1 MPLEVKARGGGAL
14 PSYASEGAAGAD
26 LRASETVILS
36 PGERAAVRT
45 DLQLEIPA
53 GHVGLIWPR
62 SGLAVGQ
69 GVDTL
74 AGVVDSDYRGE
85 LRVVLINHGDET
97 LVIRTGD
104 RVAQLLIQ
112 KVERVA
118 FVRSAALAPS
128 ERGEGGFGSS
138 GR

>member
-1 MPLEVKARGGGAL
+1 M
-14 PSYASEGAAGAD
+14 
-26 LRASETVILS
+26 
-36 PGERAAVRT
+36 RT

-69 GVDTL
+69 AIDTL

-85 LRVVLINHGDET
+85 LRVVLINHGEDT
-97 LVIRTGD
+97 LVVQPGD
-104 RVAQLLIQ
+104 RIAQLLIQ
-112 KVERVA
+112 RVERA
-118 FVRSAALAPS
+118 SFARSTTLTPTG
-128 ERGEGGFGSS
+128 RGEAGFGSS

>member
-1 MPLEVKARGGGAL
+1 VEVKVRGGGEL

-26 LRASETVILS
+26 LRACEAVLIS

-45 DLQLEIPA
+45 KLELEIPA

-62 SGLAVGQ
+62 SGLAVDQ
-69 GVDTL
+69 GIDTL

-97 LVIRTGD
+97 LVIRSGD

-112 KVERVA
+112 KVERA
-118 FVRSAALAPS
+118 SFVRSETLAPS
-128 ERGEGGFGSS
+128 DRGEGGFGSS

>member
-1 MPLEVKARGGGAL
+1 MPVEVRVRGGGEL

-26 LRASETVILS
+26 LRACETVIIS

-69 GVDTL
+69 GIDTL

-85 LRVVLINHGDET
+85 LRVVLINHGEET
-97 LVIRTGD
+97 LVIQPGD
-104 RVAQLLIQ
+104 RIAQLLIQ
-112 KVERVA
+112 RVERA
-118 FVRSAALAPS
+118 SFVRSATLTPTG
-128 ERGEGGFGSS
+128 RGDAGFGSS